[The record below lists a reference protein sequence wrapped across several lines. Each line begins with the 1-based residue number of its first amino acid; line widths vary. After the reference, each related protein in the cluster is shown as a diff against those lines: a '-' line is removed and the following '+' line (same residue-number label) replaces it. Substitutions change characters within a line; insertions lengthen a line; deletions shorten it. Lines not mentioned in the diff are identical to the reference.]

1 MLTFLVMCVAL
12 RIYTRG
18 YIVRN
23 MGIEDWTM
31 LMAAVCL
38 SPSVEPTRV
47 NKD

>member
-18 YIVRN
+18 FIVRN

-38 SPSVEPTRV
+38 SLFAEPIRV